1 METIRS
7 IFAFYNLDMAVHN
20 SYPVENPEEQQ
31 VNGDEEAA
39 GADIA
44 DDTRLQAGEVEGD
57 EVRAEAQA
65 LGDEPA
71 EKDNASEDEFAAGEQ
86 EGHIEEFFLN
96 ISDDIEGAMLETRV
110 LMKEALF
117 LLLMVETR
125 LLMMMIMALT
135 SFSKIQK
142 HP

>member
-1 METIRS
+1 MAGIYLEDNMEIIRS

-31 VNGDEEAA
+31 LDGDEEAA

-65 LGDEPA
+65 LGEEPA
-71 EKDNASEDEFAAGEQ
+71 EPN
-86 EGHIEEFFLN
+86 
-96 ISDDIEGAMLETRV
+96 
-110 LMKEALF
+110 
-117 LLLMVETR
+117 
-125 LLMMMIMALT
+125 
-135 SFSKIQK
+135 
-142 HP
+142 